1 MSQLWFSY
9 DFFLRTHSTAGL
21 ISGQVVLPLAIWIT
35 IQVGYTL
42 LAVRSPF
49 YFKRLTT
56 DKRKGHILH
65 IASLVAGAISVLFP
79 FFVVLGVG
87 GYSLIDTLFPP
98 IVCIARNRDVS
109 AYVVLV
115 PLGILMAVIITLLV
129 LILHQLVR

>member
-1 MSQLWFSY
+1 MLLIAVSLSSLIIY
-9 DFFLRTHSTAGL
+9 IGL

-65 IASLVAGAISVLFP
+65 IVSLIIGAISVLIP
-79 FFVVLGVG
+79 FFIILGVG
-87 GYSLIDTLFPP
+87 GYSLIDTIFPP
-98 IVCIARNRDVS
+98 IVCIARNRDIS
-109 AYVVLV
+109 AYVILV

-129 LILHQLVR
+129 LILHQLMR

>member
-1 MSQLWFSY
+1 MISFYVHTL
-9 DFFLRTHSTAGL
+9 LHAGL

-42 LAVRSPF
+42 LAVRNPF
-49 YFKRLTT
+49 YFKRLTN

-65 IASLVAGAISVLFP
+65 IASLVAGVISVLFP

-109 AYVVLV
+109 AYVILV

>member
-1 MSQLWFSY
+1 MFAGPILT
-9 DFFLRTHSTAGL
+9 LLHAGL
-21 ISGQVVLPLAIWIT
+21 ISGQVSLPLAIWIT

-65 IASLVAGAISVLFP
+65 IASLIIGAISVLIP
-79 FFVVLGVG
+79 FFIVFGVG
-87 GYSLIDTLFPP
+87 GYSLIDTIFPP
-98 IVCIARNRDVS
+98 IVCIASRNRDIS
-109 AYVVLV
+109 TYVVII
-115 PLGILMAVIITLLV
+115 PLGLLMAVIITLLV

>member
-1 MSQLWFSY
+1 MI
-9 DFFLRTHSTAGL
+9 GL

-56 DKRKGHILH
+56 DKKKGHILH
-65 IASLVAGAISVLFP
+65 IVSLIIGAISVLIP
-79 FFVVLGVG
+79 FFIVLGVG
-87 GYSLIDTLFPP
+87 GYSLIDTIFPP

-109 AYVVLV
+109 AYVILV

-129 LILHQLVR
+129 LIIHQLLR